1 MNTPLMSKI
10 DNKYKVER
18 PVLHIGDTVV
28 VDTVIRETN
37 KKRIQKFKGMII
49 AMKGKGITKT
59 FTVRKISYGI
69 GVEKI
74 LPLYSPNVAKIEVL
88 KHGKVRRAKLY
99 YLRDRVGKAASYL
112 KKREMKEDVSIPVEN
127 EVEASEIQQVE
138 ETSTE
143 TTNE

>member
-1 MNTPLMSKI
+1 MSKI